1 MIKQGKIKKSIKGVG
16 DNKSCNLVFLGD
28 ESCRIYN
35 FMHPVAE
42 KGEEIP
48 QDDKPEK
55 TFKLKPPWICYAEKV
70 YPVQQVAHSG
80 DEQDMS
86 DLMRY
91 QTFRPSMPLHSVN
104 RHCPANQGECRGK
117 IKGLEY

>member
-42 KGEEIP
+42 KGEEIHRMIS
-48 QDDKPEK
+48 QR
-55 TFKLKPPWICYAEKV
+55 KLLNSNHPGSV
-70 YPVQQVAHSG
+70 
-80 DEQDMS
+80 
-86 DLMRY
+86 MRKEY
-91 QTFRPSMPLHSVN
+91 TRYN
-104 RHCPANQGECRGK
+104 R
-117 IKGLEY
+117 